1 VGYHACP
8 HAGGALGEEDRS
20 RVRRKAKRL
29 GPLVLAGLLASLF
42 GAVPARAQ
50 SSGSGDQ
57 ATIDA
62 QKAQIEKVRAQ
73 RAATASQV
81 DGLKA
86 NDQQITAALDDLDAN
101 VRGQEGLLESARR
114 KAGDA
119 DTASAEAQA
128 QEQQAQAVLDARR
141 VAAHQ
146 AALDA
151 YTSPPSQLSSLAST
165 GELEDELLRRALS
178 GLHAQQSADALDNL
192 DAAQQ
197 DLTTKRKRAGDAAAR
212 AVARRDEAQQRLVK
226 LQTALD
232 EQQQLSNTVESKL
245 EGALA
250 ESAALASVD
259 EKLSADLFAQETALA
274 QRLAAARALAQ
285 RASGGTYGQG
295 GGPTSV
301 APVALA
307 TVGGITVNVA
317 IADQLASM
325 LQAASAAGINLGG
338 MGYRS
343 AQAQIEVRRRNCG
356 GTQYDIWQ
364 RPASSCNPPA
374 ARPGQSRHEQ
384 GLAIDFTC
392 DGVLI
397 TSHSNGCYQWLANN
411 AANYGLHNL
420 ASEPWHWSVD
430 GN

>member
-1 VGYHACP
+1 VRQP
-8 HAGGALGEEDRS
+8 RWLGRF
-20 RVRRKAKRL
+20 
-29 GPLVLAGLLASLF
+29 VLAALLVS
-42 GAVPARAQ
+42 GADVVPARAQ
-50 SSGSGDQ
+50 SGGDQ
-57 ATIDA
+57 ADIDA
-62 QKAQIEKVRAQ
+62 QKAKLEQVRAQ
-73 RAATASQV
+73 RAAAAGQV

-86 NDQQITAALDDLDAN
+86 TDQQISAALDALDEN

-114 KAGDA
+114 KAADA
-119 DTASAEAQA
+119 DTAAAEARA
-128 QEQQAQAVLDARR
+128 EEQQAQAVLDTRR
-141 VAAHQ
+141 AVAHQ

-151 YTSPPSQLSSLAST
+151 YTSPPSELTTLSGQ
-165 GELEDELLRRALS
+165 GELEDQLLRRALA
-178 GLHAQQSADALDNL
+178 GLQAQQSSDALDQL

-197 DLTTKRKRAGDAAAR
+197 DLATKRARAAAASTR
-212 AVARRDEAQQRLVK
+212 ATARRDETQQRLAK
-226 LQTALD
+226 LQSALD
-232 EQQQLSNTVESKL
+232 QQQRLSSTVENKL

-259 EKLSADLFAQETALA
+259 QQLSADLFAKESALA
-274 QRLAAARALAQ
+274 QRLAAARALAV

-295 GGPTSV
+295 SGPV
-301 APVALA
+301 GVGNVNLA
-307 TVGGITVNVA
+307 TVGGITVNVV
-317 IADQLASM
+317 IADQVASL

-338 MGYRS
+338 NGYRS
-343 AQAQIEVRRRNCG
+343 PQAQIEVRRRNCG
-356 GTQYDIWQ
+356 GSQYDIWQ
-364 RPASSCNPPA
+364 RPASSCDPPA

-397 TSHSNGCYQWLANN
+397 TSHSDRCYRWLANN